1 MRIIARGY
9 THWDPIIAPDPVTIV
24 TVRSMAEYDS
34 LQEARRD
41 LWWSAQPL
49 PDPDGI
55 PRWLGYAIVAVG
67 LLILMG
73 LAGWI
78 EGLS

>member
-9 THWDPIIAPDPVTIV
+9 THWDPIIAPDPVCVV
-24 TVRSMAEYDS
+24 TLSSMADFDS

-41 LWWSAQPL
+41 LWWTREFVQET
-49 PDPDGI
+49 
-55 PRWLGYAIVAVG
+55 RRNRVLGYAVAVVA
-67 LLILMG
+67 LLAVLGI
-73 LAGWI
+73 AGWI